1 MFAVQ
6 ADGSEITTIEGL
18 AKDGQLHPLQ
28 EGFWQEHGL
37 QCGYCTPGMIMSAVN
52 LLNETPNP
60 TEQQIREGISG
71 NFCRCTGYQH
81 IVNAIQSA
89 CGREEI
95 AMATTPVL
103 PKLVGERVK
112 RREDPRLIQ
121 GRGTYVDDIKI
132 AGMQHLA
139 FKRCDVAH
147 GRIRSIDVSAAE
159 AMDGVEAVFTGAQI
173 AELLA
178 PMPIATPFP
187 SPPHRAV
194 AVDVV
199 RYAGEPVAVVVASNR
214 YTARDAADAIVV
226 DIDPLPAVVDPELAM
241 TGQPTVIHPD
251 FPNNLAVALVPSGT
265 GVTPDGKVDDSAIDK
280 AFAQA
285 EVVVS
290 QRMMNQRLVP
300 NAIEPRGVVAHFE
313 PGKGSMTIWSSTQNP
328 HILRS
333 MIAAMTGLGQDQ
345 VRAIAPEVGGG
356 FGAKINIYA
365 EEYVTA
371 AISKRLGIPVKWI
384 EDRSEAFV
392 ATTHGRDIIGY
403 VDIAATRSG
412 KVLGLKMR
420 LIADIGA
427 YNMLLTAAI
436 PTLTMLMANGTY
448 AIPAIRTTLTEV
460 FTNKTPTDA
469 YRGAGRPEATYFVE
483 RAMDM
488 LARELKMD
496 PGELRRRNFIPP
508 DQFPYATQM
517 GAVYDSGDYPKAL
530 DLALKASNWK
540 ALVAER
546 DAARKDGRLVG
557 LGLAMYVEVCG
568 LGPSSSLPTGGW
580 EHSQVTIER
589 DGRISATTGASPH
602 GQGNET
608 TFAQMLADQFS
619 VPIEHITIHHGD
631 TGVVKQGIG
640 TFGSRSQAVG
650 GAALHLAGGKVKA
663 KMAKFAAAL
672 LEAHEDDIVFE
683 NGRIGVKGSPASAKS
698 FAEVAGYAY
707 VPVPL
712 PPGLE
717 PGLSEEAFFEPANN
731 TYPFGCVIT
740 MLEIDRETGEP
751 TLLKLVAVDDAGHL
765 INPLIVEGQIHGGLA
780 QGIGQ
785 AMVEEAVY
793 NDDGQLLT
801 GSFMDYALPRATDFP
816 RFELHATVTPTP
828 VNPLGAKGVGEA
840 GTLGSTP
847 SIVNAAVDALAEF
860 GVTHIDMMLRPE
872 KLWRIIHG
880 GQA

>member
-1 MFAVQ
+1 
-6 ADGSEITTIEGL
+6 
-18 AKDGQLHPLQ
+18 
-28 EGFWQEHGL
+28 
-37 QCGYCTPGMIMSAVN
+37 
-52 LLNETPNP
+52 
-60 TEQQIREGISG
+60 
-71 NFCRCTGYQH
+71 
-81 IVNAIQSA
+81 
-89 CGREEI
+89 
-95 AMATTPVL
+95 MALTPVL

-121 GRGTYVDDIKI
+121 GRASYVDDFKI

-139 FKRCDVAH
+139 FKRSDVAH
-147 GRIRSIDVSAAE
+147 GRIRSIDTRAAE
-159 AMDGVEAVFTGAQI
+159 AMDGVEAVFTGAQM
-173 AELLA
+173 AKLLE

-194 AVDVV
+194 ATDVV

-226 DIDPLPAVVDPELAM
+226 DIEPLPAVVDPELAM

-265 GVTPDGKVDDSAIDK
+265 GVSADGKTVDDSAVNA
-280 AFAQA
+280 AFAAA
-285 EVVVS
+285 EVVIS
-290 QRMMNQRLVP
+290 QRMINQRLVP
-300 NAIEPRGVVAHFE
+300 NAMETRGVVAHYE

-333 MIAAMTGLGQDQ
+333 LVAAMTGLGQDQ

-356 FGAKINIYA
+356 FGAKINIYG
-365 EEYVTA
+365 EEYVA
-371 AISKRLGIPVKWI
+371 AAVSKRLGIPVKWV

-403 VDIAATRSG
+403 IDVAARRDG
-412 KVLGLKMR
+412 KVLGLKLR

-436 PTLTMLMANGTY
+436 PTLTMLMANATY
-448 AIPAIRTTLTEV
+448 DIPAIRTTLTEV

-488 LARELKMD
+488 LARELKMSPAD
-496 PGELRRRNFIPP
+496 VRRKNFIAP
-508 DQFPYATQM
+508 DKFPFQTQM
-517 GAVYDSGDYPKAL
+517 GAVYDSGDYGKAL
-530 DLALKASNWK
+530 DLALKASNWD
-540 ALVAER
+540 ALIAER

-631 TGVVKQGIG
+631 TAVVKQGIG

-650 GAALHLAGGKVKA
+650 GTALHLAGGKVKK
-663 KMAKFAAAL
+663 KMARFAAAL

-683 NGRIGVKGSPASAKS
+683 NGKIGVKGSPASAKS
-698 FAEVAGYAY
+698 FADVAGFAY

-712 PPGLE
+712 PAGLE
-717 PGLSEEAFFEPANN
+717 PGLSDEAFFEPANN
-731 TYPFGCVIT
+731 TYPFGCHIS

-751 TLLKLVAVDDAGHL
+751 KLLKLVAVDDAGNL

-785 AMVEEAVY
+785 AMIEEAVY
-793 NDDGQLLT
+793 NNDGQLLT

-816 RFELHATVTPTP
+816 RFEMHATVTPTP

-847 SIVNAAVDALAEF
+847 CIVNAAVDALAPF
-860 GVTHIDMMLRPE
+860 GVKHIDMMLRPE
-872 KLWRIIHG
+872 KLWRIIQG

>member
-1 MFAVQ
+1 
-6 ADGSEITTIEGL
+6 
-18 AKDGQLHPLQ
+18 
-28 EGFWQEHGL
+28 
-37 QCGYCTPGMIMSAVN
+37 
-52 LLNETPNP
+52 
-60 TEQQIREGISG
+60 
-71 NFCRCTGYQH
+71 
-81 IVNAIQSA
+81 
-89 CGREEI
+89 
-95 AMATTPVL
+95 MALTPVL

-121 GRGTYVDDIKI
+121 GRATYVDDVKI

-139 FKRCDVAH
+139 FKRSDVAH
-147 GRIRSIDVSAAE
+147 GRIRSIDTRAAE
-159 AMDGVEAVFTGAQI
+159 AMDGVEAVFTGAQM
-173 AELLA
+173 AKLLE

-194 AVDVV
+194 AADLV

-226 DIDPLPAVVDPELAM
+226 DIEPLPVVVDPELAM

-265 GVTPDGKVDDSAIDK
+265 GVSADGKTVDDSAVNA
-280 AFAQA
+280 AFAAA
-285 EVVVS
+285 EVVIS
-290 QRMMNQRLVP
+290 QRMVNQRLVP
-300 NAIEPRGVVAHFE
+300 NAMETRGVVAHYE

-333 MIAAMTGLGQDQ
+333 LVAAMTGLGQDQ

-356 FGAKINIYA
+356 FGAKINIYG
-365 EEYVTA
+365 EEYVA
-371 AISKRLGIPVKWI
+371 AAVSKRLGIPVKWI

-403 VDIAATRSG
+403 IDVAARRDG
-412 KVLGLKMR
+412 KVLGLKLR
-420 LIADIGA
+420 LVADIGA

-436 PTLTMLMANGTY
+436 PTLTMLMANATY
-448 AIPAIRTTLTEV
+448 DIPAIRTTLTEV

-488 LARELKMD
+488 LARELNMSPAD
-496 PGELRRRNFIPP
+496 VRRKNFIAP
-508 DQFPYATQM
+508 DKFPFQTQM
-517 GAVYDSGDYPKAL
+517 GAVYDSGDYGKAL
-530 DLALKASNWK
+530 DLALKASNWD
-540 ALVAER
+540 ALIAER

-631 TGVVKQGIG
+631 TAVVKQGIG
-640 TFGSRSQAVG
+640 SFGSRSQAVG
-650 GAALHLAGGKVKA
+650 GTALHLAGGKVKK

-683 NGRIGVKGSPASAKS
+683 NGKIGVKGAPASAKS
-698 FAEVAGYAY
+698 FADVAGFAY

-712 PPGLE
+712 PAGLE
-717 PGLSEEAFFEPANN
+717 PGLSDEAFFEPANN
-731 TYPFGCVIT
+731 TYPFGCHIA

-751 TLLKLVAVDDAGHL
+751 KLLKVVAVDDAGNL

-785 AMVEEAVY
+785 AMIEEAVY

-816 RFELHATVTPTP
+816 KFELHATVTPTP

-847 SIVNAAVDALAEF
+847 CIVNAAVDALAPF
-860 GVTHIDMMLRPE
+860 GVKHIDMMLRPE
-872 KLWRIIHG
+872 KLWRIIQG

>member
-1 MFAVQ
+1 
-6 ADGSEITTIEGL
+6 
-18 AKDGQLHPLQ
+18 
-28 EGFWQEHGL
+28 
-37 QCGYCTPGMIMSAVN
+37 
-52 LLNETPNP
+52 
-60 TEQQIREGISG
+60 
-71 NFCRCTGYQH
+71 
-81 IVNAIQSA
+81 
-89 CGREEI
+89 
-95 AMATTPVL
+95 MATTPVL

-132 AGMQHLA
+132 VGMQHLA
-139 FKRCDVAH
+139 FKRSDIAH
-147 GRIRSIDVSAAE
+147 GRIRSIDVSAAR
-159 AMDGVEAVFTGAQI
+159 AMDGVEAVFTGAEI
-173 AELLA
+173 AELLG
-178 PMPIATPFP
+178 PMPIGTPFP

-194 AVDVV
+194 ANDVV

-226 DIDPLPAVVDPELAM
+226 DIEPLPAVIDPELAM
-241 TGQPTVIHPD
+241 TGKPTVIHAD
-251 FPNNLAVALVPSGT
+251 FANNLAVALVPSGT
-265 GVTPDGKVDDSAIDK
+265 GVSADLSTVDNSAIDA
-280 AFAQA
+280 AFAKA

-300 NAIEPRGVVAHFE
+300 NAMEPRGVVAHFE
-313 PGKGSMTIWSSTQNP
+313 PGKGTMTIWSSTQNP
-328 HILRS
+328 HILRT

-356 FGAKINIYA
+356 FGAKINIYG
-365 EEYVTA
+365 EEYVA
-371 AISKRLGIPVKWI
+371 AVLTKQLGLPVKWI

-403 VDIAATRSG
+403 IDIAANRDG

-448 AIPAIRTTLTEV
+448 DIPAIRTTLTEV

-496 PGELRRRNFIPP
+496 RAELRRRNFIPK
-508 DQFPYATQM
+508 DKFPYATQM
-517 GAVYDSGDYPKAL
+517 GAVYDSGDYDKAL
-530 DLALKASNWK
+530 DAALKACDWK

-546 DAARKDGRLVG
+546 DAARKEGRLVG
-557 LGLAMYVEVCG
+557 VGLAMYVEVCG

-580 EHSQVTIER
+580 EHGQVTIER

-608 TFAQMLADQFS
+608 TFGQMLADQFS
-619 VPIEHITIHHGD
+619 VPLEHVTILHGD

-640 TFGSRSQAVG
+640 TFGSRSQAVAG
-650 GAALHLAGGKVKA
+650 TALHLAGGKVKA

-683 NGRIGVKGSPASAKS
+683 SGRVGVRGAPASSKS

-717 PGLSEEAFFEPANN
+717 PGLSDEAFFEPANN
-731 TYPFGCVIT
+731 TYPFGCHIS

-751 TLLKLVAVDDAGHL
+751 TLLRLVAVDDAGNL

-780 QGIGQ
+780 QGVGQ
-785 AMVEEAVY
+785 AMIEEAVY
-793 NDDGQLLT
+793 SDDGQLLT
-801 GSFMDYALPRATDFP
+801 GSFMDYAMPRATDFP
-816 RFELHATVTPTP
+816 RFEMVSTVTPTP

-847 SIVNAAVDALAEF
+847 CIVNAAVDALSDF
-860 GVTHIDMMLRPE
+860 GVKHVDMMLRPE
-872 KLWRIIHG
+872 KLWRLIHG
-880 GQA
+880 PRPGAGQGGTA

>member
-1 MFAVQ
+1 
-6 ADGSEITTIEGL
+6 
-18 AKDGQLHPLQ
+18 
-28 EGFWQEHGL
+28 
-37 QCGYCTPGMIMSAVN
+37 
-52 LLNETPNP
+52 
-60 TEQQIREGISG
+60 
-71 NFCRCTGYQH
+71 
-81 IVNAIQSA
+81 
-89 CGREEI
+89 
-95 AMATTPVL
+95 MASTPVL

-121 GRGTYVDDIKI
+121 GRGTYVDDIKV

-139 FKRCDVAH
+139 FKRSDVAH
-147 GRIRSIDVSAAE
+147 GRIRSIDTSAAE

-173 AELLA
+173 AKLLE

-194 AVDVV
+194 ATDVV

-241 TGQPTVIHPD
+241 TGRPVVIHPD
-251 FPNNLAVALVPSGT
+251 FTNNLAVALVPSGT
-265 GVTPDGKVDDSAIDK
+265 GVSADGKVDDSAVDK
-280 AFAQA
+280 AFAEA
-285 EVVVS
+285 EVVIS
-290 QRMMNQRLVP
+290 QRMVNQRLVA
-300 NAIEPRGVVAHFE
+300 NAIEPRGVVAHYE

-328 HILRS
+328 HILRT

-356 FGAKINIYA
+356 FGAKINIYG
-365 EEYVTA
+365 EEYVAA

-403 VDIAATRSG
+403 VDVAARRDG
-412 KVLGLKMR
+412 KVLGLRLR

-427 YNMLLTAAI
+427 YNMLLTAAV
-436 PTLTMLMANGTY
+436 PTLTMLMANATY
-448 AIPAIRTTLTEV
+448 DIPAIRTTLTEV

-488 LARELKMD
+488 LARELKLSPAD
-496 PGELRRRNFIPP
+496 VRRKNFIAP
-508 DQFPYATQM
+508 DKFPYQTQM
-517 GAVYDSGDYPKAL
+517 GAVYDSGDYAKAL
-530 DLALKASNWK
+530 DRALQASNWDGM
-540 ALVAER
+540 VAER
-546 DAARKDGRLVG
+546 DAARKEGRLVG

-631 TGVVKQGIG
+631 TAVVKQGIG

-650 GAALHLAGGKVKA
+650 GTALHLAGGKVKA

-683 NGRIGVKGSPASAKS
+683 NGRIGVRGSPASAKA
-698 FAEVAGYAY
+698 FADVAGFAY

-712 PPGLE
+712 PAGLE
-717 PGLSEEAFFEPANN
+717 PGLSEEAFFEPSNN
-731 TYPFGCVIT
+731 TYPFGCHIS

-751 TLLKLVAVDDAGHL
+751 KLLKLVAVDDAGNL

-785 AMVEEAVY
+785 AMIEEAVY
-793 NDDGQLLT
+793 NEDGQLLT

-816 RFELHATVTPTP
+816 RFEMHATVTPTP

-847 SIVNAAVDALAEF
+847 CIVNAAVDALGEF
-860 GVTHIDMMLRPE
+860 GVKHIDMMLRPE